1 MRLAVTDAQ
10 LCVGCQCCMF
20 ACSRRQGIAGL
31 GQSCIQARSA
41 GGMSRGFQVVV
52 CRACPDPPCARAC
65 PEGALEPRPGG
76 GVVFV
81 TPSFRDTEGNE
92 HTVPLGLT
100 ARLAGYRRSDPLRN
114 IEYVERFGAPP
125 ETVKQSRTGTLR
137 YSRQGQHVTRWIH
150 MLES

>member
-76 GVVFV
+76 GVVLRKERCTGCGLCRPACIIGAVFWDPCENRPLICIHCGYCSRYCPHGV
-81 TPSFRDTEGNE
+81 LRLEKREEG
-92 HTVPLGLT
+92 
-100 ARLAGYRRSDPLRN
+100 
-114 IEYVERFGAPP
+114 
-125 ETVKQSRTGTLR
+125 
-137 YSRQGQHVTRWIH
+137 
-150 MLES
+150 